1 MTLDIAKLKSDKAE
15 LEQQL
20 QVTQVNIVR
29 LQGALAYITKT
40 ITDLEKEE
48 GAGCLPPLKEK

>member
-1 MTLDIAKLKSDKAE
+1 MTLDIAKLQSDKAE

-20 QVTQVNIVR
+20 QVTQLNVVR
-29 LQGALAYITKT
+29 LQGALAYITKK

-48 GAGCLPPLKEK
+48 GAGVIPAP